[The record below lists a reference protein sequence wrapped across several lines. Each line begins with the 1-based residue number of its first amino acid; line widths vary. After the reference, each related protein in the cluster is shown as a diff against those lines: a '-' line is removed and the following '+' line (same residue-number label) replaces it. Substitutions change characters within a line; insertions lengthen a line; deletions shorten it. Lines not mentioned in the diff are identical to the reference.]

1 VPSGIVLGVA
11 TAVSWGSADFLA
23 RFATRSVGSVR
34 ALLGMQ
40 FWGALFVTILLFFAR
55 DWGHLFDGSGWQ
67 PWAWGILAGSI
78 NTFAMLA
85 LYRAFEIG
93 KLSLVGPVSA
103 SYPALTVIL
112 SLLAGERL
120 SPYRAIGIAAALL
133 GVVFVAAGEKSPD
146 SPAGS
151 DQSNEASTDLPKLRG
166 IPGHRVSGL
175 GWAIAAAISFAVLFW
190 LLGVRMIPRTG
201 ALATVWLI
209 RVSGA
214 LITLI
219 VLFANK
225 IPLPVKNKRTRAQFY
240 TMGYLDTAA
249 FALSNLGMRIE
260 QVAVVSVLGSLYGAV
275 TVALAAAF
283 LKERIAPM
291 QWTGIAAIFLGVVLM
306 NA

>member
-1 VPSGIVLGVA
+1 MPSGMVLGVA

-34 ALLGMQ
+34 ALFGMQ
-40 FWGALFVTILLFFAR
+40 FWGAIFVTILLFFAR
-55 DWGHLFDGSGWQ
+55 
-67 PWAWGILAGSI
+67 AWGILAGSI

-103 SYPALTVIL
+103 GYPALTVIL
-112 SLLAGERL
+112 SLLSGERL
-120 SPYRAIGIAAALL
+120 SAYRALGIVAAVL
-133 GVVFVAAGEKSPD
+133 GVIFVAAGEKSGAPV
-146 SPAGS
+146 AL
-151 DQSNEASTDLPKLRG
+151 SNESGDANSNAQRSRG
-166 IPGHRVSGL
+166 VPGL
-175 GWAIAAAISFAVLFW
+175 GWAIAAAFSFAILFW
-190 LLGVRMIPRTG
+190 LLGLRIIPRTG

-219 VLFANK
+219 VLLAKK
-225 IPLPVKNKRTRAQFY
+225 IPLPVKNKRTRAQLY

-249 FALSNLGMRIE
+249 FALSNLGMRVE
-260 QVAVVSVLGSLYGAV
+260 QVAVISVLGSLYGAV
-275 TVALAAAF
+275 TVALAAIF
-283 LKERIAPM
+283 LKERIAPL
-291 QWTGIAAIFLGVVLM
+291 QWTGIAAIFLGVALM

>member
-1 VPSGIVLGVA
+1 VLGVA

-40 FWGALFVTILLFFAR
+40 FWGAIFVTILLFFAR

-93 KLSLVGPVSA
+93 KLSLIGPVSA

-112 SLLAGERL
+112 SLLSGERL
-120 SPYRAIGIAAALL
+120 SAHRALGIIAAVL
-133 GVVFVAAGEKSPD
+133 GVIFVAAGETSSAPLAPCDESGDANNDLQKS
-146 SPAGS
+146 
-151 DQSNEASTDLPKLRG
+151 T
-166 IPGHRVSGL
+166 RVSGL
-175 GWAIAAAISFAVLFW
+175 GWAIAAAFSFAILFW
-190 LLGVRMIPRTG
+190 LLGLRMIPRTG

-209 RVSGA
+209 RVGGA

-219 VLFANK
+219 VLLAKK
-225 IPLPVKNKRTRAQFY
+225 IPLPVKNKRTRAQLY

-249 FALSNLGMRIE
+249 FALSNLGMRFE
-260 QVAVVSVLGSLYGAV
+260 QVAVISVLGSLYGAV
-275 TVALAAAF
+275 TVALAAVF
-283 LKERIAPM
+283 LKERIAPL
-291 QWTGIAAIFLGVVLM
+291 QWTGIAAIFLGVALM
-306 NA
+306 NF

>member
-1 VPSGIVLGVA
+1 VPNGILLGVA

-40 FWGALFVTILLFFAR
+40 FWGAIFVTILLFFAR

-67 PWAWGILAGSI
+67 PWGWGIFAGII

-112 SLLAGERL
+112 SLVSGERL
-120 SPYRAIGIAAALL
+120 SAYRALGIIAALGGVLLVASGEKPQNTPETPEESKGIAGFGWAVAAAL
-133 GVVFVAAGEKSPD
+133 GF
-146 SPAGS
+146 
-151 DQSNEASTDLPKLRG
+151 G
-166 IPGHRVSGL
+166 I
-175 GWAIAAAISFAVLFW
+175 LFW
-190 LLGVRMIPRTG
+190 LLGTRIIPRTG

-209 RVSGA
+209 RVTGA
-214 LITLI
+214 ALTFAT
-219 VLFANK
+219 VLVNK
-225 IPLPVKNKRTRAQFY
+225 IPIRIKNKRTRAQVY
-240 TMGYLDTAA
+240 TMGYFDTAA
-249 FALSNLGMRIE
+249 FALSNLGMRME
-260 QVAVVSVLGSLYGAV
+260 QVSVISVLGSLYGAV
-275 TVALAAAF
+275 TIAFAAIF
-283 LKERIAPM
+283 LKERIAPL
-291 QWTGIAAIFLGVVLM
+291 QWTGIAAIFAGVALM